1 MTKTYTLTIT
11 EKQAWALQEATD
23 LLQRVQLGQWREIE
37 DNLPLQKPI
46 DYEGLRNDFQII
58 GAILSKHMISN
69 IDGYA
74 SSLGIGNENLPESNG
89 ILYDLHCVI
98 RNKLSWE
105 RAVEQNIIESE
116 DSPRKWPEMMGVNFD
131 SPHRWGNEP
140 LAKMERIKDPV
151 DNQKITD
158 SLAESIKIWG
168 EK

>member
-23 LLQRVQLGQWREIE
+23 LLQRVQLGKWREIE

-46 DYEGLRNDFQII
+46 DYEELHNDLQII
-58 GAILSKHMISN
+58 GALLSKHMINN
-69 IDGYA
+69 IDGYS

-98 RNKLSWE
+98 RHKLSWE

-116 DSPRKWPEMMGVNFD
+116 DSPRKWPEMMGVNYD
-131 SPHRWGNEP
+131 LPHRWGSEK
-140 LAKMERIKDPV
+140 LAIMTRI
-151 DNQKITD
+151 
-158 SLAESIKIWG
+158 E
-168 EK
+168 

>member
-1 MTKTYTLTIT
+1 MNTLALMMNTMTKTYTLTIT

-46 DYEGLRNDFQII
+46 DYEELRNDLQII
-58 GAILSKHMISN
+58 GALLSKHMVNN

-74 SSLGIGNENLPESNG
+74 SSLGIGHKDLPESNG

-131 SPHRWGNEP
+131 PPMKWGNEP
-140 LAKMERIKDPV
+140 LAKMERVNEI
-151 DNQKITD
+151 
-158 SLAESIKIWG
+158 
-168 EK
+168 